1 MPTPQRLDAGFFR
14 LESGGEPVREWL
26 KNLPKDER
34 KAIGE
39 DIAYVQFKWP
49 IGKPRVDHLRGAV
62 WEVRTS
68 LANRIARTTLRGRGT
83 ADSAASWVHQED
95 PADTECRYQV
105 GGETLQGVA
114 TWRSVTPSL
123 VPGWMT

>member
-1 MPTPQRLDAGFFR
+1 MPTPQRLDAVFFR
-14 LESGGEPVREWL
+14 LESGSEPVREWL
-26 KNLPKDER
+26 KSLRKDER

-68 LANRIARTTLRGRGT
+68 LANRIARTLFAVEGRQMVLLHGFIKKT
-83 ADSAASWVHQED
+83 QETPND
-95 PADTECRYQV
+95 DIKLAEKRFKEWQR
-105 GGETLQGVA
+105 GET
-114 TWRSVTPSL
+114 
-123 VPGWMT
+123 